1 MKNHHHN
8 GPIHP
13 SSREQ
18 IHQSIA
24 QRAHVLWE
32 AQGRPDDCADA
43 HWLQAESELM
53 NEQGVR
59 KDAPVPVRTDLKL
72 PVSF

>member
-13 SSREQ
+13 TSREQ
-18 IHQSIA
+18 IHESIA
-24 QRAHVLWE
+24 RRAYELWE
-32 AQGRPDDCADA
+32 AEGRPDDCADA

-53 NEQGVR
+53 TEQGAPR
-59 KDAPVPVRTDLKL
+59 TPPVPVRTDLKL

>member
-13 SSREQ
+13 TSRER
-18 IHQSIA
+18 IHEALATRAYELWMRDGEPENRAPEFWLAAEKELIA
-24 QRAHVLWE
+24 ARQN
-32 AQGRPDDCADA
+32 PK
-43 HWLQAESELM
+43 S
-53 NEQGVR
+53 
-59 KDAPVPVRTDLKL
+59 DLAL